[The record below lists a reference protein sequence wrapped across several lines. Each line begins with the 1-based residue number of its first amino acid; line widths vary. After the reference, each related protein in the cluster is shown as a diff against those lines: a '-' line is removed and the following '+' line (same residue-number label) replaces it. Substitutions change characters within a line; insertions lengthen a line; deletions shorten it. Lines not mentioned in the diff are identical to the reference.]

1 MAEPQQT
8 IDYELDNFKHLKYLK
23 DNLYPTLNSALE
35 ILMEHLIKTNE
46 VQQHQERLKQ
56 KKIRDRL
63 EQKRIEKEKLREEL
77 GSDYVSSS
85 DEEDESFGDG
95 PEDILTTGKSGD
107 DKYYAADQIAPER
120 IEEEVANKGTAG
132 SLAPIEEE
140 EDAQESPEKNEES
153 LMAPDALKKIDF
165 NPIQFLAATLK
176 RIQNGELSA
185 SNIKSDRIES

>member
-1 MAEPQQT
+1 MAEPQQN

-23 DNLYPTLNSALE
+23 DNLYPTLNQALE

-85 DEEDESFGDG
+85 DEDEDSFGDG

-153 LMAPDALKKIDF
+153 LMAPDAIKKIDF
-165 NPIQFLAATLK
+165 NPIQFLSATLK

-185 SNIKSDRIES
+185 SKSERNE